1 MRPVIARTDPAPSRL
16 RYRLER
22 MRLTPSYHRLL
33 RLGLPLLLVAGGV
46 GGYLADESR
55 RTALIDR
62 AAEIR
67 RQIETR
73 PEFMVNLLSL
83 DGASPEVA
91 AQIHDLFPHDLPAS
105 SFDLDMPAIRDAIEG
120 LPAVA
125 EAALRIRQGGVLAVT
140 ITERTPVALWRTRTG
155 IAVLDPGGT
164 RIATIG
170 RRGLRP
176 ELPVLAG
183 DGADRAVPEA
193 LDILAAAEAI
203 AQPVRGLVRM
213 GERRWDL
220 VLGDGKRILLPET
233 APVRALERVIALDAA
248 SDLLA
253 RDLVRIDMRLG
264 TRPTVRMSAAADEEW
279 WRIMSAAGVPG
290 ISSGAE
296 RQ

>member
-1 MRPVIARTDPAPSRL
+1 MRPVIPRADPSPSRL

-33 RLGLPLLLVAGGV
+33 RLGLPLMLIAGGV
-46 GGYLADESR
+46 GGYLADEAR
-55 RTALIDR
+55 RTALLDR
-62 AAEIR
+62 VAEIR

-91 AQIHDLFPHDLPAS
+91 AEIHDIFPRDLPAS
-105 SFDLDMPAIRDAIEG
+105 SFDLDLPAIRDAIEG

-140 ITERTPVALWRTRTG
+140 ITERTPVALWRTRDG

-176 ELPVLAG
+176 GLPVLAG

-193 LDILAAAEAI
+193 LEILAAAEAI

-264 TRPTVRMSAAADEEW
+264 TRPTVRLSAAADEEW
-279 WRIMSAAGVPG
+279 WRIMNAAGVPG